1 MKLFTKSIDNK
12 LFAQFPK
19 GGSLE
24 GQKVIAKIFNPYG
37 RGRWYVM
44 NSDPDD
50 PDYLWGIVELFDGE
64 PEVGSFSRSELEN
77 LKVGKFRLP
86 LERDLYFDEVN
97 ASELYKG
104 LLSGDRYEKG
114 GKLSYNPKSKISNA
128 TIMYEGKEYLVSSDD
143 LITGAYKLAKGGL
156 TDNYVYIP
164 KRDVLKITTNDG
176 KTLKNTL
183 NGVWVKKSYFSSS
196 ESKSSGKYEPSQAT
210 KVFAYKL
217 TELSKDKEM
226 KKSSK
231 DRLIADF
238 SINPEFLDD
247 LKYEVENNIYGLAL
261 KTYATAIKDVAKSN
275 KGIVAKDLTVYG
287 NANVI
292 NIFPEELLKTPIL
305 SKKSI
310 AISGNILDNKSILDE
325 LNKFTSEDKYR
336 PAMTSIQFDGKDVVA
351 TNAHILVHLRNES
364 DVEKQSICM
373 SKLCKDTKGDSEKY
387 PDWRNIIA
395 RNLDDSKY
403 KSHTFDLDKLI
414 LFTNWIN
421 NYYSVTK
428 YSLRQLSLSTKNG
441 EIAFNP
447 EFLLKVLTMLKVLGI
462 KKPIMYYENYNR
474 AVYFGEEG
482 KLKGDPLNDNFILVM
497 PLMAMTETI
506 FSYDLSNNN
515 YKIVTPEFEYA
526 KGGELEMGIKT
537 EMKEHGMDKAEA
549 TKTAKDHLRENP
561 RYYSIMKKVG
571 LEDGGQIELFEQG
584 GATFDEKVRAIK
596 RNLVGKKVPSKYQK
610 EYGKK
615 YDKNEAEESAKRI
628 AGSMR
633 KKYNK

>member
-1 MKLFTKSIDNK
+1 
-12 LFAQFPK
+12 
-19 GGSLE
+19 
-24 GQKVIAKIFNPYG
+24 
-37 RGRWYVM
+37 M

-50 PDYLWGIVELFDGE
+50 PDYLWGIVELFEGE

-77 LKVGKFRLP
+77 LKVGKFRLS

-97 ASELYKG
+97 ASELYDG

-114 GKLSYNPKSKISNA
+114 GKLSYNPNYKIGNA
-128 TIMYEGKEYLVSSDD
+128 TIIYEGKEYLVSSDD
-143 LITGAYKLAKGGL
+143 LITGAYKLAEGGL
-156 TDNYVYIP
+156 TDNYIYIP
-164 KRDVLKITTNDG
+164 KRNVVKITTKDG
-176 KTLKNTL
+176 ETLKNTV
-183 NGVWVKKSYFSSS
+183 NGVWVKKSYFSSD

-226 KKSSK
+226 KKSFK

-238 SINPEFLDD
+238 STNPEFLDD
-247 LKYEVENNIYGLAL
+247 LKYEVENNVSGLAI
-261 KTYATAIKDVAKSN
+261 KTYATAIKDVSKNN

-287 NANVI
+287 NFNVI
-292 NIFPEELLKTPIL
+292 NLFPEEFLKAPIL

-310 AISGNILDNKSILDE
+310 AIRGNILDNELILNE

-336 PAMTSIQFDGKDVVA
+336 QAMTSIQFDGMDVVA
-351 TNAHILVHLRNES
+351 TDANILIHLKNEVE
-364 DVEKQSICM
+364 VEKQSICM
-373 SKLCKDTKGDSEKY
+373 SKLCKEVKGNTERF
-387 PDWRNIIA
+387 PAWRDIIVK
-395 RNLDDSKY
+395 NLDDSKY

-421 NYYSVTK
+421 NYYSVTD
-428 YSLRQLSLSTKNG
+428 YTLRGISLSTKNG

-447 EFLLKVLTMLKVLGI
+447 ELLLKALGMLKVLGI

-497 PLMAMTETI
+497 PMMAMNSTI
-506 FSYDLSNNN
+506 FSFDLSNNK
-515 YKIVTPEFEYA
+515 YKIVTPQFEYA
-526 KGGELEMGIKT
+526 KGGELERGIKT
-537 EMKEHGMDKAEA
+537 EMEEHGMDKAEA

-571 LEDGGQIELFEQG
+571 LEDGGQLEIF
-584 GATFDEKVRAIK
+584 
-596 RNLVGKKVPSKYQK
+596 KK
-610 EYGKK
+610 
-615 YDKNEAEESAKRI
+615 KN
-628 AGSMR
+628 
-633 KKYNK
+633 